1 VNASKTLAEE
11 KTASTIIEW
20 EFGTAY
26 EMFISLH
33 VLHNPDYYG
42 IRASWA
48 AGVRS
53 RIPAAERKLLEEVL
67 PLISIPLAWI
77 HSLPA
82 PRDSITALWALK
94 QIPPA
99 ERMIKLQRL
108 DQPHE
113 HAKDDET
120 NKYDQFRKTLLRI
133 AETRSWKPEDI
144 ETFIK
149 LWGKKDPSLKKGK
162 LERTFEW
169 WSHPEELGE
178 GFLSGLQSYYQAFFE
193 QEENRIEP
201 VLKAGLERAQEL
213 ATRLTLEE
221 LFVELSQGVQLQDE
235 FRASKFIIAPS
246 FWTTPLIFFEG
257 LDRDTMLFLFGAR
270 PAEMSAIPGESLPEG
285 LVRSLKALADP
296 TRLKILFYLSKESLS
311 PSELARRLHLR
322 APTVT
327 HHLKELRLASLVE
340 LTFTGDD
347 KRYAIR
353 RQGLESTFG
362 NLNSFLNS
370 NIAEGIVEE

>member
-1 VNASKTLAEE
+1 MSASRTLTEE
-11 KTASTIIEW
+11 KTAAAAIQW

-33 VLHNPDYYG
+33 VLHEPDYYG

-53 RIPAAERKLLEEVL
+53 RIPPAERKLLEEVY
-67 PLISIPLAWI
+67 PLISVPLTWI
-77 HSLPA
+77 HNLPA
-82 PRDSITALWALK
+82 PRDSISALWALK

-113 HAKDDET
+113 HGKGEET
-120 NKYDQFRKTLLRI
+120 DKYDQFRKILLRI
-133 AETRSWKPEDI
+133 ADTHSWKQEDA
-144 ETFIK
+144 EFFMK
-149 LWGKKDPSLKKGK
+149 LWGKKHPSMKKGR
-162 LERTFEW
+162 LESALDW
-169 WSHPEELGE
+169 WSRPEELGE

-193 QEENRIEP
+193 EEEKRVEP

-213 ATRLTLEE
+213 AARLTLEE
-221 LFVELSQGVQLQDE
+221 LFVELSQGVQLGDE

-246 FWTTPLIFFEG
+246 FWTTPLIFFEK
-257 LDRDTMLFLFGAR
+257 LDRDTMLFFFGAR
-270 PAEMSAIPGESLPEG
+270 PAEMSAIPGETLPDG

-327 HHLKELRLASLVE
+327 HHLNELRLASLVE
-340 LTFTGDD
+340 FTLKPDD

-353 RQGLESTFG
+353 MQGLESTFG
-362 NLNSFLNS
+362 NLTSFLKS
-370 NIAEGIVEE
+370 NVTEE

>member
-1 VNASKTLAEE
+1 VSATKTWAEE
-11 KTASTIIEW
+11 KIAPETIQW

-33 VLHNPDYYG
+33 VFHEPDYYG

-53 RIPAAERKLLEEVL
+53 RIPPAERKLLEEVY
-67 PLISIPLAWI
+67 PLINAPLAWI
-77 HSLPA
+77 RSLPA
-82 PRDSITALWALK
+82 PRDAISALWALK

-99 ERMIKLQRL
+99 ERIIKLQRL
-108 DQPHE
+108 DQPHKLT
-113 HAKDDET
+113 KDEET
-120 NKYDQFRKTLLRI
+120 EKYTQVREILLRI
-133 AETRSWKPEDI
+133 ADTHSWEPEDV
-144 ETFIK
+144 EFFMK
-149 LWGKKDPSLKKGK
+149 LWGKKHAIKKER
-162 LERTFEW
+162 LERALDW
-169 WSHPEELGE
+169 WSRPVELGE
-178 GFLSGLQSYYQAFFE
+178 GFLSALQSYYQAFFE
-193 QEENRIEP
+193 QEEKRIEP
-201 VLKAGLERAQEL
+201 ILKAGLERAQEL
-213 ATRLTLEE
+213 ATKLTIEE
-221 LFVELSQGVQLQDE
+221 LFVELSQGVQLGDE

-246 FWTTPLIFFEG
+246 FWTTPLIFFDR
-257 LDRDTMLFLFGAR
+257 LDKDTLFFFFGAR
-270 PAEMSAIPGESLPEG
+270 PAEMSAIPGETLPDG

-322 APTVT
+322 APTVI

-340 LTFTGDD
+340 FTFEDDD

-362 NLNSFLNS
+362 NLNSFLKS
-370 NIAEGIVEE
+370 DMTEE